1 MNYEEFKT
9 YKAIEAPLTNFA
21 RGYELTTGEQFYVEA
36 WFYTQFTRIEERF
49 PERAPEMVD
58 LMIRKVKKYKYVVFA
73 RDFENML
80 IKDHKFIAVEIDDI
94 IAELDIRID
103 DNSRGSDYGD

>member
-1 MNYEEFKT
+1 MNYEEFAT
-9 YKAIEAPLTNFA
+9 YKPIKPALTNFA
-21 RGYELTTGEQFYVEA
+21 RGYELTTGEQFYVES

-49 PERAPEMVD
+49 PERAQDMVD
-58 LMIRKVKKYKYVVFA
+58 LMIRKVKKFKYVVFT
-73 RDFENML
+73 RDFEITL
-80 IKDHKFIAVEIDDI
+80 VDDLRFIAVEIDDI